1 MASARHRRCAEVGGE
16 LITGTGDSRCPHKT
30 VSRYATPYWA
40 ALWAA
45 NARNQAMD
53 IAAAF
58 ALCAYALALTSL
70 ITWQLHQ
77 ICEAML

>member
-1 MASARHRRCAEVGGE
+1 MG
-16 LITGTGDSRCPHKT
+16 
-30 VSRYATPYWA
+30 
-40 ALWAA
+40 
-45 NARNQAMD
+45 